1 MTSIPPPLLYALGYL
16 FLLIAA
22 LVLVSLALNRLTRE
36 ERRSERVRR
45 ARRKTASPR
54 KARDTNEASRG

>member
-1 MTSIPPPLLYALGYL
+1 MNSFPPPLLYALGYL

-36 ERRSERVRR
+36 ERQGER
-45 ARRKTASPR
+45 ARRAGRRRASPGT
-54 KARDTNEASRG
+54 ARDTQH